1 MGAIL
6 LGVIFALFIAMALL
20 WIAEAALLG
29 ATALTE
35 LRKFLGKGL
44 EDASWDGNSLYVIE
58 ATPRQ

>member
-6 LGVIFALFIAMALL
+6 LGVIFILFVAMALL

-35 LRKFLGKGL
+35 LKEFLGKGP
-44 EDASWDGNSLYVIE
+44 EDTSLHQH
-58 ATPRQ
+58 R